1 MTATPDGRSTYP
13 HASSSRRHSHVFP
26 RAGPAALVLW
36 LAAGLLATTA
46 PPRAAAPA
54 QVPSRAQL
62 QAQAETQAQTQAEVG
77 IADLAAEVS
86 TERLAGH
93 VQYLQD
99 SWTRFTSTANAE
111 AVANF
116 LYGYFQ
122 QLGLETAYDDFT
134 FDSAFNGQPTP
145 GVRGTNIVA
154 TMAGTVAPEWVV
166 IVGAHYDTWPPGGED
181 PQAYAPGAD
190 DNGTGTAAIM
200 EIARVLAGHP
210 FDFTIRLIAFAGEER
225 GRKGSIHYATGAAE
239 RGERILA
246 VINLDMIG
254 FSDGAP
260 EDLDVI
266 FDESSEWVARRFAE
280 ASARYAP
287 VTVARHFDPT
297 HTRSDHYSFWQA
309 GFDAIH
315 AIEDQPITNTNYHQ
329 EADTIATLD
338 LEFFT
343 AATRATL
350 AAAADLAQPSRDPTP
365 PTRVAAESYVVR
377 SAFSRAKL
385 VRVSWRAPEG
395 QSIRGFHVYRSTTS
409 HAGYVRITDTP
420 VSERVLT
427 DQLLPPDQTYYY
439 VVTTVDSSGQESN
452 FSAEGADYATTLQ

>member
-1 MTATPDGRSTYP
+1 VTATPRGRNTHA
-13 HASSSRRHSHVFP
+13 HASSSRSRSHVLP
-26 RAGPAALVLW
+26 RAGPAALLLL
-36 LAAGLLATTA
+36 LAVGLL
-46 PPRAAAPA
+46 RAAAPG
-54 QVPSRAQL
+54 QVPSRVQL
-62 QAQAETQAQTQAEVG
+62 QTEVETQAQTAVG

-86 TERLAGH
+86 TERLVGH

-116 LYGYFQ
+116 LYAHFQ
-122 QLGLETAYDDFT
+122 QLGFETAYDDFT
-134 FDSAFNGQPTP
+134 FDSTFNGQPTP

-166 IVGAHYDTWPPGGED
+166 IVGAHYDTWPPGGQD

-190 DNGTGTAAIM
+190 DNGSGTAAIM
-200 EIARVLAGHP
+200 EMARVLAGHR
-210 FDFTIRLIAFAGEER
+210 FDFTIRVIAFSGEER
-225 GRKGSIHYATGAAE
+225 GRRGSIHYATAAAQ

-246 VINLDMIG
+246 AINLDMIG
-254 FSDGAP
+254 FADAAP
-260 EDLDVI
+260 EDLDLI

-287 VTVARHFDPT
+287 VPVALHLDPT

-395 QSIRGFHVYRSTTS
+395 QSFRGFHVYRSTTS

-420 VSERVLT
+420 VSERSLT

-452 FSAEGADYATTLQ
+452 FSAEGADDATTIQ